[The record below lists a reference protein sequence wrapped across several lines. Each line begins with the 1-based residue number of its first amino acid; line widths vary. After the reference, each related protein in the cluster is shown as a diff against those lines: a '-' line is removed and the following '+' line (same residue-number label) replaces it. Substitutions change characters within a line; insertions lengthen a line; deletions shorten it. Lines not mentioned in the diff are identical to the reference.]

1 MHFFSQDFVSC
12 SVKPQTAVFL
22 NELELI
28 QQLREGDELA
38 FKTLVTTYQDMVYN
52 TALGVVQ
59 NSEDA
64 EDVAQ
69 EVFIQVYRSIDQF
82 KGDARLS
89 TWIYRIT
96 TTKALDHIRSR
107 RRKKRFAFITS
118 LFGPNDELVHEPV
131 DFQHPGVALDRKE
144 QAALLFKMIEQLPE
158 NQKVAFTL
166 HKTEELSYQEIA
178 DVMKLSVSAVESLLF
193 RARQNL
199 RKLLEKH
206 YQQNNSQEE

>member
-1 MHFFSQDFVSC
+1 
-12 SVKPQTAVFL
+12 L

-28 QQLREGDELA
+28 QQLRAGDELA
-38 FKTLVTTYQDMVYN
+38 FKSLVENYQDLVYN

-69 EVFIQVYRSIDQF
+69 EVFIQVFRSIDQF

-107 RRKKRFAFITS
+107 KRKKRFAFITS
-118 LFGPNDELVHEPV
+118 LFGANDELIHEPV

-144 QAALLFKMIEQLPE
+144 QAALLFRMIEQLPD

-178 DVMKLSVSAVESLLF
+178 DVMQLSVSAVESLLF

-199 RKLLEKH
+199 RKLLEK
-206 YQQNNSQEE
+206 YYAQNNSQDK

>member
-1 MHFFSQDFVSC
+1 
-12 SVKPQTAVFL
+12 L
-22 NELELI
+22 NELDLI
-28 QQLREGDELA
+28 QQLRAGDEQA
-38 FKTLVTTYQDMVYN
+38 FKSLVTNYQDLVYN
-52 TALGVVQ
+52 TALGIVQ

-107 RRKKRFAFITS
+107 KRKKRFAFITS
-118 LFGPNDELVHEPV
+118 LFGANDELVHEPV
-131 DFQHPGVALDRKE
+131 DFQHPGVQLDRKE
-144 QAALLFKMIEQLPE
+144 QAALLFQMIAQLPE

-178 DVMKLSVSAVESLLF
+178 EVMQLSVSAVESLLF

-199 RKLLEKH
+199 RKLLEKY
-206 YQQNNSQEE
+206 YQQNNSQDK

>member
-1 MHFFSQDFVSC
+1 M
-12 SVKPQTAVFL
+12 

-38 FKTLVTTYQDMVYN
+38 FKSLVATYQDMVFN
-52 TALGVVQ
+52 TALGIVQ
-59 NSEDA
+59 NAEDA

-69 EVFIQVYRSIDQF
+69 EVFIQVFRSIDQF

-118 LFGPNDELVHEPV
+118 LFGANDELVHEPI

-144 QAALLFKMIEQLPE
+144 QAALLFRMIEQLPE

-166 HKTEELSYQEIA
+166 HKTEGLSYQEIA
-178 DVMKLSVSAVESLLF
+178 DVMELSVSAVESLLF

-206 YQQNNSQEE
+206 FEQDNNKS

>member
-1 MHFFSQDFVSC
+1 
-12 SVKPQTAVFL
+12 L
-22 NELELI
+22 NELDLI
-28 QQLREGDELA
+28 QKLREGDEQA
-38 FKTLVTTYQDMVYN
+38 FKSLVTNYQDLVFN
-52 TALGVVQ
+52 TALGIVQ

-96 TTKALDHIRSR
+96 TTKALDHLRSR
-107 RRKKRFAFITS
+107 KRKKRFAFITS
-118 LFGPNDELVHEPV
+118 LFGANDELVHEPV
-131 DFQHPGVALDRKE
+131 DFQHPGVTLDRKE
-144 QAALLFKMIEQLPE
+144 QAALLFQMIAQLPE

-178 DVMKLSVSAVESLLF
+178 DVMQLSVSAVESLLF

-199 RKLLEKH
+199 RKLLEKY
-206 YQQNNSQEE
+206 YQQNNSQDK

>member
-1 MHFFSQDFVSC
+1 
-12 SVKPQTAVFL
+12 L

-28 QQLREGDELA
+28 QQLRAGDEQA
-38 FKTLVTTYQDMVYN
+38 FKSLVTNYQDLVYN
-52 TALGVVQ
+52 TALGIVQ

-64 EDVAQ
+64 EDVTQ

-131 DFQHPGVALDRKE
+131 DFQHPGVTLDRKE
-144 QAALLFKMIEQLPE
+144 QAALLFRMIDQLPD

-178 DVMKLSVSAVESLLF
+178 DVMQLSVSAVESLLF

-199 RKLLEKH
+199 RKLLEKY
-206 YQQNNSQEE
+206 YQQNNSQDG

>member
-1 MHFFSQDFVSC
+1 
-12 SVKPQTAVFL
+12 L

-28 QQLREGDELA
+28 QQLRAGDEGA
-38 FKTLVTTYQDMVYN
+38 FKTLVANYQDLVYN
-52 TALGVVQ
+52 TALGIVQ

-107 RRKKRFAFITS
+107 KRKKRFAFITS

-131 DFQHPGVALDRKE
+131 DFQHPGVTLDRKE
-144 QAALLFKMIEQLPE
+144 QAALLFRMIEQLPE

-178 DVMKLSVSAVESLLF
+178 DVMQLSVSAVESLLF

-199 RKLLEKH
+199 RKLLEKY
-206 YQQNNSQEE
+206 YQQNNSQDK

>member
-1 MHFFSQDFVSC
+1 M
-12 SVKPQTAVFL
+12 

-28 QQLREGDELA
+28 QQLRAGDEQA
-38 FKTLVTTYQDMVYN
+38 FKSLVTNYQDLVYN

-69 EVFIQVYRSIDQF
+69 EVFIQVFRSIDQF

-107 RRKKRFAFITS
+107 KRKKRFAFITS
-118 LFGPNDELVHEPV
+118 LFGPNDELVHDPV

-144 QAALLFKMIEQLPE
+144 QAALLFQMINQLPD

-178 DVMKLSVSAVESLLF
+178 DVMELSVSAVESLLF

-206 YQQNNSQEE
+206 YQQNNSQDK

>member
-1 MHFFSQDFVSC
+1 
-12 SVKPQTAVFL
+12 L

-28 QQLREGDELA
+28 QKLRAGDELA
-38 FKTLVTTYQDMVYN
+38 FKSLVENYQDLVYN

-69 EVFIQVYRSIDQF
+69 EVFIQVFRSIDQF

-144 QAALLFKMIEQLPE
+144 QAALLFKMIDQLPD

-178 DVMKLSVSAVESLLF
+178 DVMQLSVSAVESLLF

-206 YQQNNSQEE
+206 YQQNNSEDR

>member
-1 MHFFSQDFVSC
+1 
-12 SVKPQTAVFL
+12 L

-28 QQLREGDELA
+28 QQLRAGDELA
-38 FKTLVTTYQDMVYN
+38 FKKLVETYQDMVFN
-52 TALGVVQ
+52 TALGIVQ
-59 NSEDA
+59 NPEDA

-107 RRKKRFAFITS
+107 KRKKRFAFITS
-118 LFGPNDELVHEPV
+118 LFGPNDELVHDPV
-131 DFQHPGVALDRKE
+131 DFHHPGVSLDKKE
-144 QAALLFKMIEQLPE
+144 EAALLFKMINQLPE
-158 NQKVAFTL
+158 NQKVAFNL
-166 HKTEELSYQEIA
+166 HRTEGLSYQEIA
-178 DVMKLSVSAVESLLF
+178 DIMGLSVSAVESLLF

-206 YQQNNSQEE
+206 FYPPGNAQKR

>member
-1 MHFFSQDFVSC
+1 M
-12 SVKPQTAVFL
+12 
-22 NELELI
+22 NELDLI
-28 QQLREGDELA
+28 QQLRAGDEQA
-38 FKTLVTTYQDMVYN
+38 FKSLVTNYQDLVYN
-52 TALGVVQ
+52 TALGIVQ

-107 RRKKRFAFITS
+107 KRKKRFAFITS
-118 LFGPNDELVHEPV
+118 LFGPNDELIHEPI

-144 QAALLFKMIEQLPE
+144 QAALLFQMINQLPE

-178 DVMKLSVSAVESLLF
+178 DVMQLSVSAVESLLF

-206 YQQNNSQEE
+206 YQQNNSQDK

>member
-1 MHFFSQDFVSC
+1 M
-12 SVKPQTAVFL
+12 

-28 QQLREGDELA
+28 QQLRAGNELA
-38 FKTLVTTYQDMVYN
+38 FKSLVENYQDLVYN

-118 LFGPNDELVHEPV
+118 LFGPNDELIHEPV
-131 DFQHPGVALDRKE
+131 DFQHPGVTLDRKE
-144 QAALLFKMIEQLPE
+144 QAALLFRMIDQLPE

-199 RKLLEKH
+199 RKLLEKY
-206 YQQNNSQEE
+206 YQQNNSQDK

>member
-1 MHFFSQDFVSC
+1 
-12 SVKPQTAVFL
+12 L

-28 QQLREGDELA
+28 QLLRAGDELA
-38 FKTLVTTYQDMVYN
+38 FKSLVANYQDLVYN

-59 NSEDA
+59 NSADA
-64 EDVAQ
+64 EDVTQ
-69 EVFIQVYRSIDQF
+69 EVFIQVFRSIDQF

-107 RRKKRFAFITS
+107 KRKKRFAFITS
-118 LFGPNDELVHEPV
+118 LFGPNDELVHEPI
-131 DFQHPGVALDRKE
+131 DFQHPGVTLDRKE
-144 QAALLFKMIEQLPE
+144 QAALLFRMIDQLPD

-199 RKLLEKH
+199 RKLLEKY
-206 YQQNNSQEE
+206 YQQNNPQDK

>member
-1 MHFFSQDFVSC
+1 M
-12 SVKPQTAVFL
+12 

-28 QQLREGDELA
+28 QRLRDGDELA
-38 FKTLVTTYQDMVYN
+38 FKTLVENYQDLVFN
-52 TALGVVQ
+52 TAIGIVQ

-107 RRKKRFAFITS
+107 KRKKRFAFITS
-118 LFGPNDELVHEPV
+118 LFGPNDELIHEPV

-144 QAALLFKMIEQLPE
+144 QAALMFKMIDQLPE

-178 DVMKLSVSAVESLLF
+178 DVMHLSVSAVESLLF

-206 YQQNNSQEE
+206 YQQNNSQDK

>member
-1 MHFFSQDFVSC
+1 M
-12 SVKPQTAVFL
+12 
-22 NELELI
+22 NELDLI
-28 QQLREGDELA
+28 QQLREGDEQA
-38 FKTLVTTYQDMVYN
+38 FKSLVTNYQDLVFN
-52 TALGVVQ
+52 TALGIVQ

-69 EVFIQVYRSIDQF
+69 EVFIQVFRSIDQF

-107 RRKKRFAFITS
+107 KRKKRFAFITS
-118 LFGPNDELVHEPV
+118 LFGANDELVHEPV

-144 QAALLFKMIEQLPE
+144 QAALLFQMIAQLPE

-178 DVMKLSVSAVESLLF
+178 DVMQLSVSAVESLLF

-199 RKLLEKH
+199 RKLLEKY
-206 YQQNNSQEE
+206 YQQNNSQDK

>member
-1 MHFFSQDFVSC
+1 
-12 SVKPQTAVFL
+12 L
-22 NELELI
+22 NELDLI
-28 QQLREGDELA
+28 QQLRAGDEQA
-38 FKTLVTTYQDMVYN
+38 FKSLVTNYQDLVFN
-52 TALGVVQ
+52 TALGIVQ

-82 KGDARLS
+82 KVDARLS

-107 RRKKRFAFITS
+107 KRKKRFAFITS

-144 QAALLFKMIEQLPE
+144 QAALLFQMIAQLPE

-178 DVMKLSVSAVESLLF
+178 DVMQLSVSAVESLLF

-199 RKLLEKH
+199 RKLLEKY
-206 YQQNNSQEE
+206 YQQNNSQDK

>member
-1 MHFFSQDFVSC
+1 M
-12 SVKPQTAVFL
+12 

-28 QQLREGDELA
+28 QQLRAGDELA
-38 FKTLVTTYQDMVYN
+38 FKTLVETYQDMVFN
-52 TALGVVQ
+52 TALGIVQ

-69 EVFIQVYRSIDQF
+69 EVFIQVFRSIDQF
-82 KGDARLS
+82 KGDAKLS

-107 RRKKRFAFITS
+107 KRKKRFAFITS
-118 LFGPNDELVHEPV
+118 LFGNNDELLHEPV
-131 DFQHPGVALDRKE
+131 DFQHPGVSLDRKE
-144 QAALLFKMIEQLPE
+144 QAALLFRMIDQLPE
-158 NQKVAFTL
+158 NQKIAFNL

-178 DVMKLSVSAVESLLF
+178 DVMQVSISAVESLLF

-206 YQQNNSQEE
+206 YYQQDNSQEA

>member
-1 MHFFSQDFVSC
+1 M
-12 SVKPQTAVFL
+12 

-28 QQLREGDELA
+28 QQLRAGDELA
-38 FKTLVTTYQDMVYN
+38 FKSLVENYQDLVYN
-52 TALGVVQ
+52 TAMGVVQ

-69 EVFIQVYRSIDQF
+69 EVFIQVFRSIDQF

-107 RRKKRFAFITS
+107 KRKKRFAFITS
-118 LFGPNDELVHEPV
+118 LFGANDELIHEPV

-144 QAALLFKMIEQLPE
+144 QAALLFRMIEQLPD

-178 DVMKLSVSAVESLLF
+178 DVMQLSVSAVESLLF

-199 RKLLEKH
+199 RKLLEK
-206 YQQNNSQEE
+206 YYAQNNSQDK

>member
-1 MHFFSQDFVSC
+1 M
-12 SVKPQTAVFL
+12 

-28 QQLREGDELA
+28 QQLRAGDEGA
-38 FKTLVTTYQDMVYN
+38 FKSLVANYQDLVYN
-52 TALGVVQ
+52 TAVGIVQ

-107 RRKKRFAFITS
+107 KRKKRFAFITS

-131 DFQHPGVALDRKE
+131 DFHHPGVALDRKE
-144 QAALLFKMIEQLPE
+144 QAALLFRMIEQLPE

-178 DVMKLSVSAVESLLF
+178 DVMQLSVSAVESLLF

-199 RKLLEKH
+199 RKLLEKY
-206 YQQNNSQEE
+206 YQQNNPQDK

>member
-1 MHFFSQDFVSC
+1 
-12 SVKPQTAVFL
+12 L

-28 QQLREGDELA
+28 QQLRAGDELA
-38 FKTLVTTYQDMVYN
+38 FKSLVENYQDLVYN

-69 EVFIQVYRSIDQF
+69 EVFIQVFRSIDQF

-107 RRKKRFAFITS
+107 KRKKRFAFITS
-118 LFGPNDELVHEPV
+118 LFGPNDELIHEPV
-131 DFQHPGVALDRKE
+131 DFHHPGVTLDRKE
-144 QAALLFKMIEQLPE
+144 QAALLFRMIDQLPD
-158 NQKVAFTL
+158 NQKLAFTL

-178 DVMKLSVSAVESLLF
+178 DVMELSVSAVESLLF

-199 RKLLEKH
+199 RKLLEKY
-206 YQQNNSQEE
+206 YQQNNSQDK

>member
-1 MHFFSQDFVSC
+1 M
-12 SVKPQTAVFL
+12 

-28 QQLREGDELA
+28 QQLRAGDELA
-38 FKTLVTTYQDMVYN
+38 FKSLVENYQDLVYN

-69 EVFIQVYRSIDQF
+69 EVFIQVFRSIDQF

-107 RRKKRFAFITS
+107 KRKKRFAFITS
-118 LFGPNDELVHEPV
+118 LFGPNDELIHEPV
-131 DFQHPGVALDRKE
+131 DFQHPGITLDRKE
-144 QAALLFKMIEQLPE
+144 QAALLFRMIDQLPE

-178 DVMKLSVSAVESLLF
+178 DVMQLSVSAVESLLF

-199 RKLLEKH
+199 RKLLEKY
-206 YQQNNSQEE
+206 YQQNNSQDK

>member
-1 MHFFSQDFVSC
+1 
-12 SVKPQTAVFL
+12 L
-22 NELELI
+22 NELDLI
-28 QQLREGDELA
+28 QQLREGDEQA
-38 FKTLVTTYQDMVYN
+38 FKSLVTNYQDLVFN
-52 TALGVVQ
+52 TALGIVQ

-107 RRKKRFAFITS
+107 KRKKRFAFITS
-118 LFGPNDELVHEPV
+118 LFGPNDELIHEPV

-144 QAALLFKMIEQLPE
+144 QAALLFQMIAQLPE

-178 DVMKLSVSAVESLLF
+178 NVMQLSVSAVESLLF

-199 RKLLEKH
+199 RKLLEKY
-206 YQQNNSQEE
+206 YQQNNSQDK

>member
-1 MHFFSQDFVSC
+1 M
-12 SVKPQTAVFL
+12 
-22 NELELI
+22 NELDLI
-28 QQLREGDELA
+28 QQLRAGDEQA
-38 FKTLVTTYQDMVYN
+38 FKSLVTNYQDLVFN
-52 TALGVVQ
+52 TALGIVQ

-107 RRKKRFAFITS
+107 KRKKRFAFITS

-144 QAALLFKMIEQLPE
+144 QAALLFQMIAQLPE

-178 DVMKLSVSAVESLLF
+178 DVMQLSVSAVESLLF

-199 RKLLEKH
+199 RKLLEKY
-206 YQQNNSQEE
+206 YQQNNSQDK

>member
-1 MHFFSQDFVSC
+1 M
-12 SVKPQTAVFL
+12 

-28 QQLREGDELA
+28 QQLRAGDELA
-38 FKTLVTTYQDMVYN
+38 FKSLVENYQDLVYN

-64 EDVAQ
+64 EDVSQ

-107 RRKKRFAFITS
+107 KRKKRFAFITS
-118 LFGPNDELVHEPV
+118 LFGANDELIHEPV

-144 QAALLFKMIEQLPE
+144 QAALLFRMIEQLPD

-178 DVMKLSVSAVESLLF
+178 DVMQLSVSAVESLLF

-199 RKLLEKH
+199 RKLLER
-206 YQQNNSQEE
+206 YYAQNNSQDK

>member
-1 MHFFSQDFVSC
+1 M
-12 SVKPQTAVFL
+12 
-22 NELELI
+22 NELDLI
-28 QQLREGDELA
+28 QQLRAGDELA
-38 FKTLVTTYQDMVYN
+38 FKKLVETYQDMVFN
-52 TALGVVQ
+52 TALGIVQ

-69 EVFIQVYRSIDQF
+69 EVFIQVFRSIEQF

-107 RRKKRFAFITS
+107 KRKKRFAFITS
-118 LFGPNDELVHEPV
+118 LFGNNEELLHEPV
-131 DFQHPGVALDRKE
+131 DFNHPGVSLDRKE
-144 QAALLFKMIEQLPE
+144 QAALLFRMIDQLPE
-158 NQKVAFTL
+158 NQKIAFNL

-178 DVMKLSVSAVESLLF
+178 DVMQVSVSAVESLLF

-206 YQQNNSQEE
+206 YYQQDNAQD

>member
-1 MHFFSQDFVSC
+1 
-12 SVKPQTAVFL
+12 L

-28 QQLREGDELA
+28 QQLRAGDELA
-38 FKTLVTTYQDMVYN
+38 FKSLVENYQDLVYN

-69 EVFIQVYRSIDQF
+69 EVFIQVFRSIDQF

-107 RRKKRFAFITS
+107 KRKKRFAFITS
-118 LFGPNDELVHEPV
+118 LFGANDELIHEPV

-144 QAALLFKMIEQLPE
+144 QAALLFRMIEQLPD

-178 DVMKLSVSAVESLLF
+178 DVMQLSVSAVESLLF

-199 RKLLEKH
+199 RKLLEK
-206 YQQNNSQEE
+206 YYAQNNSQAR

>member
-1 MHFFSQDFVSC
+1 M
-12 SVKPQTAVFL
+12 

-28 QQLREGDELA
+28 QQLRAGDELA
-38 FKTLVTTYQDMVYN
+38 FKSLVANYQDLVYN
-52 TALGVVQ
+52 TALGIVQ

-64 EDVAQ
+64 QDVAQ

-144 QAALLFKMIEQLPE
+144 QAALLFRMIDQLPE

-178 DVMKLSVSAVESLLF
+178 EVMKLSVSAVESLLF

-206 YQQNNSQEE
+206 YQQNNSQDP

>member
-1 MHFFSQDFVSC
+1 M
-12 SVKPQTAVFL
+12 
-22 NELELI
+22 NELDLI
-28 QQLREGDELA
+28 QQLRAGDELA
-38 FKTLVTTYQDMVYN
+38 FKSLVTNYQDLVYN
-52 TALGVVQ
+52 TALGIVQ
-59 NSEDA
+59 NSADA

-107 RRKKRFAFITS
+107 KRKKRFAFITS
-118 LFGPNDELVHEPV
+118 LFGPNDELVHEPI
-131 DFQHPGVALDRKE
+131 DFQHPGVTLDRKE
-144 QAALLFKMIEQLPE
+144 QAALLFQMIAQLPE

-178 DVMKLSVSAVESLLF
+178 DVMQLSVSAVESLLF

-199 RKLLEKH
+199 RKLLEK
-206 YQQNNSQEE
+206 YYAQNNSQDK

>member
-1 MHFFSQDFVSC
+1 M
-12 SVKPQTAVFL
+12 

-28 QQLREGDELA
+28 QQLRAGNEQA
-38 FKTLVTTYQDMVYN
+38 FKSLVAKYQDLVYN

-107 RRKKRFAFITS
+107 KRKKRFAFITS
-118 LFGPNDELVHEPV
+118 LFGPNDELVHDPI
-131 DFQHPGVALDRKE
+131 DFQHPGVTLDRKE
-144 QAALLFKMIEQLPE
+144 QAALLFRMIDQLPE

-178 DVMKLSVSAVESLLF
+178 EVMQMSVSAVESLLF

-199 RKLLEKH
+199 RKLLEKY
-206 YQQNNSQEE
+206 YQQNNSQDK

>member
-1 MHFFSQDFVSC
+1 M
-12 SVKPQTAVFL
+12 

-28 QQLREGDELA
+28 QLLRAGDELA
-38 FKTLVTTYQDMVYN
+38 FKSLVASYQDLVYN

-64 EDVAQ
+64 EDVTQ
-69 EVFIQVYRSIDQF
+69 EVFIQVYKSIDQF

-107 RRKKRFAFITS
+107 KRKKRFAFITS

-144 QAALLFKMIEQLPE
+144 QAALLFRMIDQLPE

-178 DVMKLSVSAVESLLF
+178 EVMQLSVSAVESLLF

-199 RKLLEKH
+199 RKLLEKY
-206 YQQNNSQEE
+206 YQQNNSQDK

>member
-1 MHFFSQDFVSC
+1 M
-12 SVKPQTAVFL
+12 

-38 FKTLVTTYQDMVYN
+38 FKALVTTYQDMVYN
-52 TALGVVQ
+52 TAMGIVQ
-59 NSEDA
+59 SSEDA

-96 TTKALDHIRSR
+96 TTKALDHIRSKK
-107 RRKKRFAFITS
+107 RKKRFAFITS

-144 QAALLFKMIEQLPE
+144 QAALLFRMIDQLPE

-178 DVMKLSVSAVESLLF
+178 EVMQLSVSAVESLLF

-206 YQQNNSQEE
+206 YQQNNSQEP

>member
-1 MHFFSQDFVSC
+1 
-12 SVKPQTAVFL
+12 L
-22 NELELI
+22 NELDLI
-28 QQLREGDELA
+28 QQLREGDEQA
-38 FKTLVTTYQDMVYN
+38 FKSLVTNYQDLVFN
-52 TALGVVQ
+52 TALGIVQ

-69 EVFIQVYRSIDQF
+69 EVFIQVFRSIDQF

-107 RRKKRFAFITS
+107 KRKKRFAFITS
-118 LFGPNDELVHEPV
+118 LFGANDELVHEPV

-144 QAALLFKMIEQLPE
+144 QAALLFQMIAQLPE

-178 DVMKLSVSAVESLLF
+178 DVMQLSVSAVESLLF

-199 RKLLEKH
+199 RKLLEKY
-206 YQQNNSQEE
+206 YQQNNSQDK

>member
-1 MHFFSQDFVSC
+1 
-12 SVKPQTAVFL
+12 L
-22 NELELI
+22 NELDLI
-28 QQLREGDELA
+28 QQLRAGDEGA
-38 FKTLVTTYQDMVYN
+38 FKTLVANYQDLVYN

-107 RRKKRFAFITS
+107 KRKKRFAFITS

-131 DFQHPGVALDRKE
+131 DFQHPGVTLDRKE
-144 QAALLFKMIEQLPE
+144 QAALLFRMIDQLPE

-178 DVMKLSVSAVESLLF
+178 DVMQLSVSAVESLLF

-199 RKLLEKH
+199 RKLLEKY
-206 YQQNNSQEE
+206 YQQNNSHDK

>member
-1 MHFFSQDFVSC
+1 
-12 SVKPQTAVFL
+12 L

-28 QQLREGDELA
+28 QQLRAGDELA
-38 FKTLVTTYQDMVYN
+38 FKSLVENYQNLVYN

-64 EDVAQ
+64 EDVTQ
-69 EVFIQVYRSIDQF
+69 EVFIQVFRSIDQF

-107 RRKKRFAFITS
+107 KRKKRFAFITS
-118 LFGPNDELVHEPV
+118 LFGPNDELIHEPV
-131 DFQHPGVALDRKE
+131 DFQHPGVTLDRKE
-144 QAALLFKMIEQLPE
+144 QAALLFRMIDQLPE

-178 DVMKLSVSAVESLLF
+178 DVMQLSVSAVESLLF

-199 RKLLEKH
+199 RKLLEKY
-206 YQQNNSQEE
+206 YQQNNSQDQ

>member
-1 MHFFSQDFVSC
+1 M
-12 SVKPQTAVFL
+12 
-22 NELELI
+22 NELDLI
-28 QQLREGDELA
+28 QQLREGDEQA
-38 FKTLVTTYQDMVYN
+38 FKSLVTNYQDLVFN
-52 TALGVVQ
+52 TAIGIVQ

-107 RRKKRFAFITS
+107 KRKKRFAFITS

-144 QAALLFKMIEQLPE
+144 QAALLFQMIAQLPE

-178 DVMKLSVSAVESLLF
+178 DVMQLSVSAVESLLF

-199 RKLLEKH
+199 RKLLEKY
-206 YQQNNSQEE
+206 YQQNNSQDK

>member
-1 MHFFSQDFVSC
+1 M
-12 SVKPQTAVFL
+12 

-28 QQLREGDELA
+28 QQLRAGDELA
-38 FKTLVTTYQDMVYN
+38 FKKLVETYQDMVFN
-52 TALGVVQ
+52 TGLGIVQ

-69 EVFIQVYRSIDQF
+69 EVFVQVYRSIDQF

-107 RRKKRFAFITS
+107 KRKKRFAFITS
-118 LFGPNDELVHEPV
+118 LFGNNEELLHEPV
-131 DFQHPGVALDRKE
+131 DFNHPGVALDRKE
-144 QAALLFKMIEQLPE
+144 QAALLFRMIDQLPE
-158 NQKVAFTL
+158 NQKIAFNL

-178 DVMKLSVSAVESLLF
+178 DVMQVSVSAVESLLF

-206 YQQNNSQEE
+206 YSQQDNAQD

>member
-1 MHFFSQDFVSC
+1 M
-12 SVKPQTAVFL
+12 
-22 NELELI
+22 NELDLI
-28 QQLREGDELA
+28 QQLREGDEQA
-38 FKTLVTTYQDMVYN
+38 FKSLVTNYQDLVFN
-52 TALGVVQ
+52 TAVGIVQ

-107 RRKKRFAFITS
+107 KRKKRFAFITS

-144 QAALLFKMIEQLPE
+144 QAALLFQMIAQLPE

-178 DVMKLSVSAVESLLF
+178 DVMQLSVSAVESLLF

-199 RKLLEKH
+199 RKLLEKY
-206 YQQNNSQEE
+206 YQQNNSQDK

>member
-1 MHFFSQDFVSC
+1 M
-12 SVKPQTAVFL
+12 

-28 QQLREGDELA
+28 QQLRAGDELA
-38 FKTLVTTYQDMVYN
+38 FKSLVTNYQDMVYN
-52 TALGVVQ
+52 TALGIVQ

-144 QAALLFKMIEQLPE
+144 QAALLFRMIEQLPE

-166 HKTEELSYQEIA
+166 HKTEDLSYQEIA
-178 DVMKLSVSAVESLLF
+178 EVMKLSVSAVESLLF

-206 YQQNNSQEE
+206 YQQNNSQDP

>member
-1 MHFFSQDFVSC
+1 
-12 SVKPQTAVFL
+12 L

-28 QQLREGDELA
+28 QQLRAGDELA
-38 FKTLVTTYQDMVYN
+38 FKFLVENYQDLVYN

-107 RRKKRFAFITS
+107 KRKKRFAFITS
-118 LFGPNDELVHEPV
+118 LFGPNDELIHEPV
-131 DFQHPGVALDRKE
+131 DFQHPGVTLDRKE
-144 QAALLFKMIEQLPE
+144 QAALLFRMIDQLPE

-178 DVMKLSVSAVESLLF
+178 GVMQLSVSAVESLLF

-199 RKLLEKH
+199 RKLLEKY
-206 YQQNNSQEE
+206 YQQNNSQDK